1 MSGCSLT
8 DAFPDT
14 TDKSGLIAK
23 REERKRAKKCPGPAL
38 TFLKSADE
46 QSNIQMQDYD
56 PDRHAKR
63 PDPVPAKMNGRGVEG
78 FSSAVDFK
86 PVMLTS
92 DERYEKQVVK
102 DLAGQRV
109 DDVIGEKARST
120 LPRATKDTD
129 YTSTSYGLKVPSYF
143 GKDLS
148 DGFADFSASLS
159 DNPGYQVGLQSGGAA
174 GFDSFERTGADKA
187 NGSILPK
194 PSINNVWKPLSPG
207 GVQSSFFESLPTH
220 TGRKDNDS
228 FSREEKEALLKKLDI
243 LFAKIDDLE
252 HKRNDYAHT
261 EVTMF
266 ILSGL
271 FLLFGLETIRKF
283 K

>member
-46 QSNIQMQDYD
+46 ETNIQIHD

-63 PDPVPAKMNGRGVEG
+63 PDPVPAKMNGRGGVEG

-86 PVMLTS
+86 PVRLTG
-92 DERYEKQVVK
+92 DEQYEKQLVK

-129 YTSTSYGLKVPSYF
+129 YTSTSYGEKVPSYF

-159 DNPGYQVGLQSGGAA
+159 DNPGYQVSGA

-187 NGSILPK
+187 TGSTLPK

-220 TGRKDNDS
+220 TGRKDSDS

-252 HKRNDYAHT
+252 HKRKDYAHT